1 MRFQI
6 ASLIVVYL
14 SSLTNF
20 KSDAFTPSSFS
31 LSTKNVNAN
40 ANVNVNVNI
49 NINAHSRMKTD
60 LGMAMDGA
68 MINRLD
74 GIKRSYQA
82 LTERLADPDVIAD
95 SNLLMKVMSD
105 RSKSED
111 VVNCFDEVSTVQ
123 YSTRTVQY

>member
-40 ANVNVNVNI
+40 ANVNI

-123 YSTRTVQY
+123 YSTVQY

>member
-40 ANVNVNVNI
+40 ANVNI

-123 YSTRTVQY
+123 YSTVLEQDRIG